1 MRPSLHRR
9 QKAPIYSIMS
19 FKISLLRGRLVAG
32 VAVALLGACAD
43 RQNTQ
48 KPPSTPAP
56 PATERGAPPT
66 VAGRAPQSGLNLLR
80 PVAKLDYAVAAE
92 GAGIDVSTR
101 DRIGLSEASL
111 IWPDGRESRAASIA
125 RETVQI
131 PLQGRGFG
139 VGVGAAGGSS
149 SGVDTGVFVEIPV
162 NIFGER
168 APRTERVVD
177 SRARLA
183 IDDER
188 AYRRLWRE
196 MRVRLKFGFVAGET
210 EVQELPA
217 PRPEG

>member
-1 MRPSLHRR
+1 
-9 QKAPIYSIMS
+9 MS
-19 FKISLLRGRLVAG
+19 FKVSLLCVHLA
-32 VAVALLGACAD
+32 ALAPLAACAD
-43 RQNTQ
+43 RQNAR
-48 KPPSTPAP
+48 KPSSTPAP
-56 PATERGAPPT
+56 PAAEQTAPPT
-66 VAGRAPQSGLNLLR
+66 VAGPPPQTR
-80 PVAKLDYAVAAE
+80 PNPRRPAAKLDYVVAAD
-92 GAGIDVSTR
+92 GAGVEISAR
-101 DRIGLSEASL
+101 DRIGLSEAIL
-111 IWPDGRESRAASIA
+111 VWPDGRETRAASIA
-125 RETVQI
+125 RETIQI
-131 PLQGRGFG
+131 PLGDRGFG